1 MWHSDTASISSGYS
15 DAGAMKFEGHY
26 IQPVATQI
34 PDGQAALPLPTG
46 LLAWLASNATVSSLF
61 PYIEKCYTM
70 PGVGQPTVHAP
81 VNQLTA
87 TSSNFVGMG
96 AAPVETTTKPKP
108 TTQEQPPTTTKA
120 PPETQPTPEDQPTIT
135 TQLPTNVQPATI
147 DRLTGDPQ
155 PTTNAQPSRF
165 STVPPVPQNTPST
178 QATQPMQESNNGD
191 QPAPTSAI
199 GVMPVS
205 ATPGTSQ
212 DAQNAEGDSTNTS
225 QNVGEIIASLLGP
238 SDEESTGSP
247 AGGNGQNNQPG
258 SHAAATDVESAP
270 GTKGRIAAAATET
283 SPPPVT
289 FGGQTVQ
296 SGSAVVVDGQTAS
309 LSDGNLVIA
318 SGTETRIEPVGVMST
333 PQPAIFEGQT
343 VESGEPT
350 VINGATVSIDGD
362 NLIIASGTS
371 TRTEPVAA
379 VSTPPVIFQGQ
390 TVESGE
396 ATVINSATVSINGDN
411 LIIASGTSTRTS
423 QLADINA
430 APAVFEGHTI
440 DRDTAV
446 VVNGA
451 TVSLRGSNFIVA
463 SDKQTRTEPIATP
476 AATFAGQLVYPG
488 KATVID
494 GETVSI
500 SGTDIV
506 TVSSGTATETRGLGD
521 AIMSGIGGG
530 SSEVPSETSQEE
542 DAGSESATP
551 AAAEQTGSAAS
562 KGMSGLVYVVAVL
575 ITIQLV
581 T

>member
-1 MWHSDTASISSGYS
+1 MWYSDTASISSGYS

-135 TQLPTNVQPATI
+135 TQLPTNVQPTTI

-155 PTTNAQPSRF
+155 PTTNAQPSKS

-178 QATQPMQESNNGD
+178 QATQQTQESNNGD

-212 DAQNAEGDSTNTS
+212 DAQNTEVDSTNTS

-238 SDEESTGSP
+238 SDGESTGSP
-247 AGGNGQNNQPG
+247 AGGNGQNQPG
-258 SHAAATDVESAP
+258 SHAAATDVKSAP

-309 LSDGNLVIA
+309 LSDGNLVIV
-318 SGTETRIEPVGVMST
+318 SGTETNIEPVGVMST

-371 TRTEPVAA
+371 TRT
-379 VSTPPVIFQGQ
+379 
-390 TVESGE
+390 
-396 ATVINSATVSINGDN
+396 
-411 LIIASGTSTRTS
+411 S

-451 TVSLRGSNFIVA
+451 TVSLSGSNFIVA

-488 KATVID
+488 RATVID

-562 KGMSGLVYVVAVL
+562 KGMSGLVYVVAVVF
-575 ITIQLV
+575 TIQLV